1 MGCHEIESPRHLF
14 IECQHYDRWR
24 EEAKIE
30 VVEKTRLKAE
40 TIGIDE
46 QTKCALITTAES
58 LFNDDPTIW
67 PLHSSFYYLG
77 QIPNLSKR
85 VQAASNLTEIQK

>member
-1 MGCHEIESPRHLF
+1 M
-14 IECQHYDRWR
+14 
-24 EEAKIE
+24 
-30 VVEKTRLKAE
+30 VEKTRLKAE